1 MKKLFH
7 IDELLFN
14 EQVAGITTGDTKEK
28 VFDFFGR
35 PIGFSNIFRKLGISI
50 FSYGNLQI
58 TLYENIVTGIS
69 IEPRDYQKGHLLV
82 IDKNTLDIL
91 NSKVNFELYLKS
103 REIQF
108 YFERESIF
116 IKDSHA
122 FFSISGNYIYRLGLK
137 DALIYGY
144 AIK

>member
-14 EQVAGITTGDTKEK
+14 EKVAGITTGDTKEK
-28 VFDFFGR
+28 VFDFFGQ

-58 TLYENIVTGIS
+58 TLYENIITGIS
-69 IEPRDYQKGHLLV
+69 IELRDYQKDHLLV
-82 IDKNTLDIL
+82 IDENTSDIL

-103 REIQF
+103 KEIQF

-122 FFSISGNYIYRLGLK
+122 FFSISDNYIYRLGLK

>member
-1 MKKLFH
+1 M
-7 IDELLFN
+7 
-14 EQVAGITTGDTKEK
+14 
-28 VFDFFGR
+28 
-35 PIGFSNIFRKLGISI
+35 
-50 FSYGNLQI
+50 
-58 TLYENIVTGIS
+58 YENIVTGIS
-69 IEPRDYQKGHLLV
+69 IELRDYQKDHLLV
-82 IDKNTLDIL
+82 IDENTSDIL

-103 REIQF
+103 KEIQF

-122 FFSISGNYIYRLGLK
+122 FFSISDNYIYRLGLK